1 MAVWLKKNDDCNSF
15 PVMAPSLAE
24 RRIFGTL
31 IRLVSLVLG
40 PDKCIMKGGLVL
52 LINVCLAGGLIYAGL
67 KTLIKRQ
74 PRKKMT
80 WLVKLDG
87 EPARGLVS
95 ETDVYPQDM
104 SAMTAAHYLTM
115 SSVSLGLSVS
125 GALFYPP
132 LSLVSVPLTVYTTV
146 PIFERAYVA
155 LFIEGRIR
163 LALVQSATIVGTLV
177 SRHYTL
183 ASLVP
188 WLHYYLMLLT
198 GQLQHFGDLM
208 WSDLASDY
216 KQFLTRIHGAKPQA
230 VWVQAHGVGME
241 IPFADLH
248 VGDVVV
254 ANPGDVIPVEG
265 VIVEGKAEVSQW
277 LAAGFP
283 RLLIKG
289 VGDRIAPAT
298 LVLTGKLCL
307 RVENLA

>member
-1 MAVWLKKNDDCNSF
+1 ML
-15 PVMAPSLAE
+15 
-24 RRIFGTL
+24 
-31 IRLVSLVLG
+31 LVHA
-40 PDKCIMKGGLVL
+40 CI
-52 LINVCLAGGLIYAGL
+52 AGGLIYAGL
-67 KTLIKRQ
+67 KTLLKRR
-74 PRKKMT
+74 PRKHMT

-87 EPARGLVS
+87 QAASGLVS
-95 ETDVYPQDM
+95 EAEMYTDDM
-104 SAMTAAHYLTM
+104 SASTASHHLTM
-115 SSVSLGLSVS
+115 ASVSLGLSVS

-132 LSLVSVPLTVYTTV
+132 LSLVGVPLTIYAAV
-146 PIFERAYVA
+146 PIFERACVA
-155 LFIEGRIR
+155 LFVEGRIR

-198 GQLQHFGDLM
+198 GQLQQFGDLM

-216 KQFLTRIHGAKPQA
+216 KQFLSRIHGTKPQA
-230 VWVQAHGVGME
+230 VWVQAHGIGME
-241 IPFADLH
+241 IPFEKLH

-254 ANPGDVIPVEG
+254 VNPGDVIPVAG
-265 VIVEGKAEVSQW
+265 VIVEGQAEVSQW
-277 LAAGFP
+277 LAPGLP

-289 VGDRIAPAT
+289 VGDRVAPAT